1 MIFVQRS
8 SERGVEATVFRGEG
22 IGDKSVAR
30 GVCFSRDNS
39 MCENPTG
46 GGEIIKWYEVGIQKE
61 EGHETGVHIESA
73 CPPGPPLLSVLLQL
87 L

>member
-1 MIFVQRS
+1 MQRS
-8 SERGVEATVFRGEG
+8 SEREVEATVFRGEG
-22 IGDKSVAR
+22 IGDKSVGR

-46 GGEIIKWYEVGIQKE
+46 GEEIIKWYEVGIQKE
-61 EGHETGVHIESA
+61 EGHETGVQVESA
-73 CPPGPPLLSVLLQL
+73 CPPVPPLLSVLLQL

>member
-8 SERGVEATVFRGEG
+8 SEKGVEATVFRGAG
-22 IGDKSVAR
+22 IGDKSVGQ

-39 MCENPTG
+39 MCENPKG
-46 GGEIIKWYEVGIQKE
+46 GGEILKWYEIGIQKE

-73 CPPGPPLLSVLLQL
+73 CPPVPPLLSVLQL